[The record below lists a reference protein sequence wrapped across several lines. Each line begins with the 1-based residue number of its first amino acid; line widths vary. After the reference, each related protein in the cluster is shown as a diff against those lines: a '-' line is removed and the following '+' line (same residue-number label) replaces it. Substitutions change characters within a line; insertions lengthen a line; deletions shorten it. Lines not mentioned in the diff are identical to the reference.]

1 MVTID
6 ISVCPDCGGNLR
18 YYDSV
23 KRIVRT
29 RYGKTNF
36 IKVRRLKCDV
46 CKKVHRELPDYIL
59 PFKHYEA
66 DIIFGVVEGLISP
79 DVLGFEDYPC
89 QSTINEWL
97 RTQNLQLIL

>member
-1 MVTID
+1 MITID
-6 ISVCPDCGGNLR
+6 ISVCLDCRGNLR

-36 IKVRRLKCDV
+36 IKVRRLKCDA

-79 DVLGFEDYPC
+79 DVLGFEYYPC

-97 RTQNLQLIL
+97 RTRNLQLIL